1 MRRVILIGRSEAGKT
16 TLKQALEKR
25 PLQYEKTQAV
35 DFSDFIIDTPG
46 EYAQGRRLSAA
57 LAVYSYEA
65 DIIGLTVQA
74 NEAFSLFS
82 PNIACMANR
91 DVIGIITKVDEPDAN
106 LPQAR
111 LWLELAGC
119 EKIFEI
125 SSYTGKGIE
134 ELLEYLNEE
143 PAEET
148 DITVKAVRK

>member
-74 NEAFSLFS
+74 NEAFS
-82 PNIACMANR
+82 
-91 DVIGIITKVDEPDAN
+91 
-106 LPQAR
+106 
-111 LWLELAGC
+111 
-119 EKIFEI
+119 
-125 SSYTGKGIE
+125 
-134 ELLEYLNEE
+134 
-143 PAEET
+143 
-148 DITVKAVRK
+148 